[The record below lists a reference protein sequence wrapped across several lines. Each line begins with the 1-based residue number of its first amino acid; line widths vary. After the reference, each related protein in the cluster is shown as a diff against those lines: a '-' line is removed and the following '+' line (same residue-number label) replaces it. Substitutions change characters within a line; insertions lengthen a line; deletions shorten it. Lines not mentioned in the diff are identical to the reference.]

1 MNPPVLVVA
10 AAIVD
15 DLDDPR
21 ELLAA
26 RRAVPARLAGRWEF
40 PGGKVNPDELP
51 EDALHRE
58 IREELGV
65 RIALGDE
72 LVGPDDG
79 MWLLSPEYV
88 MRLWLAEVV
97 DGTAE
102 PLEEHDELRWLPV
115 RQWFDVPWLDADVRI
130 VDRLADRDGSGGRG
144 QLTRGGSRFAC
155 STDRCRGS
163 SCTPPTTACG
173 RLRRTSRRSARRRC
187 TRRTS
192 SRLVS
197 TTSS

>member
-1 MNPPVLVVA
+1 MTSPVLVVA

-15 DLDDPR
+15 DLDEPR

-40 PGGKVNPDELP
+40 PGGKVDGDESP

-65 RIALGDE
+65 RIALGEE

-79 MWLLSPEYV
+79 MWRLSDDYV

-97 DGTAE
+97 EGTAE
-102 PLEEHDELRWLPV
+102 PLVEHDELRWLPV

-130 VDRLADRDGSGGRG
+130 LNRLADRYVRLGHGG
-144 QLTRGGSRFAC
+144 
-155 STDRCRGS
+155 
-163 SCTPPTTACG
+163 
-173 RLRRTSRRSARRRC
+173 
-187 TRRTS
+187 
-192 SRLVS
+192 
-197 TTSS
+197 